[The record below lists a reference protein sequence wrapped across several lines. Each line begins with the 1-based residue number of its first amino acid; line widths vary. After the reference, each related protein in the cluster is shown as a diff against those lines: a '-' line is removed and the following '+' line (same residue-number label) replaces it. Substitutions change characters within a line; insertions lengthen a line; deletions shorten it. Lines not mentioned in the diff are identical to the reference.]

1 MNPTQTIRNMRSGR
15 GELGKKR
22 RDEREEREEG
32 NDAHF
37 SEGVRLRKER
47 ERVEQEDERAPEDA

>member
-1 MNPTQTIRNMRSGR
+1 MRSGR